1 MSDFKEDP
9 SEWAES
15 DEREIRPDAIVLRGW
30 WAQEAARAMLAWAG
44 HVTAEEVEDAARALF
59 GEVTGA
65 PLLYD
70 SLDEGAQRT
79 WRARAAAVLA
89 AAGFTVVEEGE
100 A

>member
-1 MSDFKEDP
+1 MSNFKEDP

-15 DEREIRPDAIVLRGW
+15 DEREIRPDTIVLRGR

-89 AAGFTVVEEGE
+89 AAGFTAVGEEG